1 MSLEQLVE
9 SIEDVAGGA
18 AQRPLALYVHIPFC
32 ASKCHFCDWVSEVPV
47 GRLRST
53 QNERSPYIDALR
65 REIEFWGPVLT
76 ATGYRPTVVYW
87 GGGTPT
93 RLEVD
98 ELGEI
103 AAALGRSFDLSGVT
117 QWSVE
122 TTPNDLTADKV
133 SALRAGGV
141 DRVSVGAQSFDP
153 EQLRRSGRAHSGDQI
168 DAAVELLRS
177 GGITNI
183 NLDLITGFPGEDLAV
198 LDRTFDRVLGLD
210 PPHVSVYSY
219 RATPGTIM
227 AAQSGRAGSVA
238 ATSARMIEAY
248 ELAMRRLSDAG
259 FEEYCHS
266 YWVRGAGYE
275 DMDGRY
281 KYELEGDKIGFGSG
295 AESTIGHH
303 LLRNENHRYA
313 DYLDDPVSFSFD
325 HRFTLDDPQH
335 LIAPIGGALMTRGGL
350 SYERFARLTGLSFA
364 ELRMRPYVRRWME
377 MLEDFGGQFVDEGDR
392 LRMEPETVH
401 PAYIRHVA
409 STTGTGL
416 HVTRA

>member
-18 AQRPLALYVHIPFC
+18 PRPLALYVHIPFC
-32 ASKCHFCDWVSEVPV
+32 ASKCHFCDWVSDVPV
-47 GRLRST
+47 GRLRSSQT
-53 QNERSPYIDALR
+53 ERSPYIAALR

-76 ATGYRPTVVYW
+76 AAGYRPTVVYW

-103 AAALGRSFDLSGVT
+103 AAVLAQSFDLSAVT

-122 TTPNDLTADKV
+122 TTPNDLTPAKV

-141 DRVSVGAQSFDP
+141 DRVSIGAQSFDP
-153 EQLRRSGRAHSGDQI
+153 EQLRRSGRAHDGDQI
-168 DAAVELLRS
+168 DRAVELLRA

-198 LDRTFDRVLGLD
+198 LDRTFDRVLRLD

-227 AAQSGRAGSVA
+227 AAQNGRPGSVA
-238 ATSARMIEAY
+238 ATSARMIAAY
-248 ELAMRRLSDAG
+248 ELAMRRLSAAG

-266 YWVRGAGYE
+266 YWVREAGHE
-275 DMDGRY
+275 DVDGRY

-295 AESTIGHH
+295 AESTIGHR

-313 DYLDDPVSFSFD
+313 DYLRDPLPFSFD

-335 LIAPIGGALMTRGGL
+335 LVAPIGGALMTRGGL
-350 SYERFARLTGLSFA
+350 SYARFTRLTGLAFE
-364 ELRMRPYVRRWME
+364 ELRTRPYVSRWLE
-377 MLEDFGGQFVDEGDR
+377 MLEDFGGRFVDEGDR
-392 LRMEPETVH
+392 LRMEPATVH

-409 STTGTGL
+409 ATTGTGL
-416 HVTRA
+416 HVVRA